1 MRLPKRVFQANYQNF
16 RFFSLAN
23 DSRYLQSR
31 PLISSLKRQ
40 TAFSLNGIPSAFFMS
55 SSQYL
60 LPDPET
66 LVWTPSDRFK
76 ETSTVAFFYHRTT
89 LPLWTCSGL
98 LRSAFEYRASKSSQA
113 FASSA
118 ILFAITDLSRASPK
132 GPELEELNIFIAFVI
147 KMVVRI
153 IIADLNDY
161 AVRFREPL
169 GKSNYIRLLSCS
181 LIHGIIWRDE

>member
-16 RFFSLAN
+16 RFLSLAN

-98 LRSAFEYRASKSSQA
+98 HLDIVLRSRPRLLPHLQFYLPYLILAAQA
-113 FASSA
+113 
-118 ILFAITDLSRASPK
+118 PK
-132 GPELEELNIFIAFVI
+132 GRNW
-147 KMVVRI
+147 
-153 IIADLNDY
+153 
-161 AVRFREPL
+161 
-169 GKSNYIRLLSCS
+169 KS
-181 LIHGIIWRDE
+181 